1 MKILTLSIVFGLL
14 LSCSRNYSTASKGAS
29 KIITPEKVQNKIQD
43 MDLPGRLSDNWP
55 ILTDDLD
62 YSGLR
67 LAIDRQIKAFVRRPL
82 LGKLSIGGDTFPL
95 NHIEKSLLRFSSLL
109 KELETCLKINF
120 SCRESFELSLKS
132 EFNIYDI
139 GGEEKAHFT
148 AYYSPTFEAKKEP
161 SPEFNTA
168 IYQYPSSR
176 ELRAKTRNQIIFDGA
191 LEGHGLELFW
201 IKDPFDLYLLQ
212 VEGGGRVQLSGESEF
227 HFISYAG
234 TNKKAHRF
242 ISRYMRERGYINDS
256 SVKSQRA
263 FLKDNP
269 DTWREIYNYNPNYV
283 FFSETKSEPLGLE
296 DIPLTENRSMAQ
308 DRSIYVR
315 KGLLSFV
322 VAKRPIQTG
331 NGEIELRPYSRFYID
346 QDTGGAIRGQ
356 ARADLYFG
364 FGKSAELAANHLNLK
379 GQLYFLLLKK

>member
-1 MKILTLSIVFGLL
+1 
-14 LSCSRNYSTASKGAS
+14 
-29 KIITPEKVQNKIQD
+29 
-43 MDLPGRLSDNWP
+43 
-55 ILTDDLD
+55 
-62 YSGLR
+62 
-67 LAIDRQIKAFVRRPL
+67 
-82 LGKLSIGGDTFPL
+82 
-95 NHIEKSLLRFSSLL
+95 
-109 KELETCLKINF
+109 
-120 SCRESFELSLKS
+120 
-132 EFNIYDI
+132 
-139 GGEEKAHFT
+139 
-148 AYYSPTFEAKKEP
+148 
-161 SPEFNTA
+161 
-168 IYQYPSSR
+168 
-176 ELRAKTRNQIIFDGA
+176 
-191 LEGHGLELFW
+191 
-201 IKDPFDLYLLQ
+201 
-212 VEGGGRVQLSGESEF
+212 
-227 HFISYAG
+227 